1 MKNRPLR
8 KTQHALPLS
17 GIIYPMCI
25 RHVFYCKVL
34 SWAILL
40 SLLVTG
46 GCSRDNPTGLPSH
59 SPSNTETP
67 ISSPTP
73 AEPVAP
79 AEPTATLEPLAAIIN
94 GAPLTLA
101 EYQAELAL
109 YQAGK
114 GAEPDPEEKIRIL
127 QDLIAQVLLD
137 QGAAE
142 KGFSVDEATLQERIR
157 LLANQ
162 LGSEQALNDWIKA
175 NGYTQAAFR
184 KALARS
190 IAAAWMRDQIANA
203 VPKTAEQV
211 HARQILLVNSEEAN
225 QALAKLQTGN
235 DFGNLALEYDPLTG
249 GELDWFP
256 RGINP
261 HPQIEQA
268 AFELQPGQ
276 VSAVI
281 QTVAGYHILQVIE
294 RDPQRPLAPEAL
306 LILQSRA
313 VQDWLEQR
321 RSQSEIQVLV
331 S

>member
-1 MKNRPLR
+1 
-8 KTQHALPLS
+8 
-17 GIIYPMCI
+17 MCI

-34 SWAILL
+34 PWAILL
-40 SLLVTG
+40 SLLVA

-73 AEPVAP
+73 ADPVAP

-94 GAPLTLA
+94 GDPLTLA

-114 GAEPDPEEKIRIL
+114 GAEPDPEEKARVL
-127 QDLIAQVLLD
+127 QDLIARVLLE

-142 KGFSVDEATLQERIR
+142 KGFSVDEVKLQERIQ
-157 LLANQ
+157 LLVNQ
-162 LGSEQALNDWIKA
+162 LGSEQALNDWINA

-190 IAAAWMRDQIANA
+190 IAATWMRDQIANA

-211 HARQILLVNSEEAN
+211 HVRQILLYNSEEAN
-225 QALAKLQTGN
+225 QALTKLQAGN

-256 RGINP
+256 RGVLP
-261 HPQIEQA
+261 DPQIEQA
-268 AFELQPGQ
+268 AFNLQPGQ
-276 VSAVI
+276 ITAVI
-281 QTVAGYHILQVIE
+281 QTVAGYHILQVMA

-313 VQDWLEQR
+313 VQDWLEQK

-331 S
+331 T